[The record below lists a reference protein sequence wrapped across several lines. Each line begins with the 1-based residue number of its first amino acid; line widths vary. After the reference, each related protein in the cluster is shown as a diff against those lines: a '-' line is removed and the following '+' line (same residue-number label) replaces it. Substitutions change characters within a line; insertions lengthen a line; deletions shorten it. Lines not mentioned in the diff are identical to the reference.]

1 VTRNDEKQ
9 DLRSAAETLL
19 QAEGTTRQAACDDDL
34 ARLVHELQVHQIELE
49 MQNEELRQAR
59 TEAEIALT
67 RYVELYDFAPVAYLG
82 LDRGGFVREANLA
95 GARLLGCDRSSL
107 MGRSLATWLAEE
119 SRSALASLLARATA
133 PGRRETCELTLV
145 TGPGPTGR
153 TFVQMEAVADGE
165 DGGIRV
171 ALLDID
177 ARKRSEAAL
186 ESHGRQLEALVEE
199 RTAEIAGLDTQ
210 LARRI
215 REAES
220 ANRAKST
227 FLANMSHEVRT
238 PMNAIMGLTTLL
250 RRNGELGSGIQDKL
264 GKIAAAAE
272 HLLSILNDILDLA
285 KLEAGKIVLENAP
298 FSPAA
303 LLDALPAVVGER
315 SAAKGLR
322 LSVET
327 DARLAQEAWGDAN
340 VLRRALLNYL
350 DNAVKFTEQGEIVL
364 SAQVV
369 SQTDTTVEVR
379 FAVADTGIGVTP
391 EQKSRLFI
399 PFEQADN
406 STTRVYGGTG
416 LGLAINRH
424 LAHLMGGEAGFAARP
439 GGGSIFWLTARF
451 ARSTF
456 IAHTGPPT

>member
-1 VTRNDEKQ
+1 
-9 DLRSAAETLL
+9 
-19 QAEGTTRQAACDDDL
+19 
-34 ARLVHELQVHQIELE
+34 
-49 MQNEELRQAR
+49 
-59 TEAEIALT
+59 
-67 RYVELYDFAPVAYLG
+67 
-82 LDRGGFVREANLA
+82 
-95 GARLLGCDRSSL
+95 
-107 MGRSLATWLAEE
+107 
-119 SRSALASLLARATA
+119 
-133 PGRRETCELTLV
+133 
-145 TGPGPTGR
+145 
-153 TFVQMEAVADGE
+153 
-165 DGGIRV
+165 
-171 ALLDID
+171 
-177 ARKRSEAAL
+177 
-186 ESHGRQLEALVEE
+186 
-199 RTAEIAGLDTQ
+199 
-210 LARRI
+210 
-215 REAES
+215 
-220 ANRAKST
+220 
-227 FLANMSHEVRT
+227 
-238 PMNAIMGLTTLL
+238 
-250 RRNGELGSGIQDKL
+250 
-264 GKIAAAAE
+264 
-272 HLLSILNDILDLA
+272 
-285 KLEAGKIVLENAP
+285 
-298 FSPAA
+298 
-303 LLDALPAVVGER
+303 
-315 SAAKGLR
+315 
-322 LSVET
+322 VET